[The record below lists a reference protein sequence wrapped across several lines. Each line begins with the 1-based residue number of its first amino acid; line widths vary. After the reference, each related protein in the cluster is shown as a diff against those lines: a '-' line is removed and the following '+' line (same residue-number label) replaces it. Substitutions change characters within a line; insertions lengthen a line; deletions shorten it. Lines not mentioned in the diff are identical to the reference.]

1 MTHITT
7 GTSEEIVNVRK
18 ATINGEE
25 VSAVDA
31 RELHAFLGSS
41 YQFADW
47 IKERV
52 NSYKFVQGIDFIVF
66 QEILKNSMGRP
77 RNDYLITLDMA
88 KELSMVERTER
99 GKQARRYFIECERRL
114 NAPRDLA
121 TSESLRKLADKIDEL
136 SQLRTRIDEDYA
148 EYVATCNVSGLAIA
162 ASVLRQGPFQFI
174 EWLVRKNYITPSI
187 LGGARVSAQY
197 EFAGYFEA
205 KDFDTAQGWRRQLYV
220 TRKGFEHF
228 RDQLTADRMM
238 PPTALPPPSIEA
250 DCAPMGALPAR
261 GNKGKT
267 LAGRTRQR

>member
-7 GTSEEIVNVRK
+7 GTSEEIVNVCK
-18 ATINGEE
+18 AAINGEE

-31 RELHAFLGSS
+31 RELHAFLGNRDQFSKWFADRKQQ
-41 YQFADW
+41 YQFAQD
-47 IKERV
+47 
-52 NSYKFVQGIDFIVF
+52 IDFIIF
-66 QEILKNSMGRP
+66 RENSLKLGRP
-77 RNDYLITLDMA
+77 STDYLITLDMA

-148 EYVATCNVSGLAIA
+148 EYVAMCNVSGLAIA

-205 KDFDTAQGWRRQLYV
+205 KDFDTVQGWRRQLYV

-250 DCAPMGALPAR
+250 DCAPMGSLPAR

-267 LAGRTRQR
+267 LAGRARQR